1 MNIGCLFGSFDP
13 PHAGHIAIARHML
26 KAAKLDQVWLVVTP
40 QNPFKQD
47 RQLSPEQHRLAMTRL
62 AVQGEP
68 DIVASGFEL
77 DLPKPNYTAD
87 TLAFMRE
94 RWPQHA
100 FSLIIGSDN
109 LAGLHNWREPHTI
122 LDNHRVLVYPR
133 PGIEGHKAQADLLYH
148 PSVTVVHDAPLMDV
162 SSTGIRVRL
171 RNWKPLDDLIHSD
184 VAQYIRQN
192 GLYSSKAD

>member
-13 PHAGHIAIARHML
+13 PHAGHLAIARHML
-26 KAAKLDQVWLVVTP
+26 KSAKLDQVWLVVTP

-47 RQLSPEQHRLAMTRL
+47 RALSPEQHRLAMTRL
-62 AVQGEP
+62 ALQGETS
-68 DIVASGFEL
+68 IIASGFEI

-87 TLAFMRE
+87 TLAFMRQ
-94 RWPQHA
+94 RWPQHV

-109 LAGLHNWREPHTI
+109 LAGLHTWKDPETI

-133 PGIEGHKAQADLLYH
+133 PGVEEHMAAADLLYH
-148 PSVTVVHDAPLMDV
+148 PSVTVVQDSPLMDI

-171 RNWKPLDDLIHSD
+171 RNWKPVDGLMHPNVL
-184 VAQYIRQN
+184 QYIRQN
-192 GLYSSKAD
+192 GLYSA

>member
-13 PHAGHIAIARHML
+13 PHAGHLAIARHML
-26 KAAKLDQVWLVVTP
+26 KAGKLDQVWLVVTP

-47 RQLSPEQHRLAMTRL
+47 RALSPETHRLAMTRL
-62 AVQGEP
+62 AVQGETN
-68 DIVASGFEL
+68 IVASGFEI

-87 TLAFMRE
+87 TLAFMRQ
-94 RWPQHA
+94 RWPQHV

-109 LAGLHNWREPHTI
+109 LAGLHTWKDPHSI

-133 PGIEGHKAQADLLYH
+133 PGLEEHMALADLLYH
-148 PSVTVVHDAPLMDV
+148 PAVTMVQDAPLMDI

-171 RNWKPLDDLIHSD
+171 RGWKPVDGLVHPN
-184 VAQYIRQN
+184 VVQYARQN
-192 GLYSSKAD
+192 GLYSA